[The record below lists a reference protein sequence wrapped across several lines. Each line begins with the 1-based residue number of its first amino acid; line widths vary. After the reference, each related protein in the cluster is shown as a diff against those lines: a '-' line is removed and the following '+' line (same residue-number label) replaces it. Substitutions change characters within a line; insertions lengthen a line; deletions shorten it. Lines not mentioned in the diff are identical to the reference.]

1 MKAMVLEE
9 VVPSIEAVQ
18 DPLKLK
24 DLPIPRPG
32 PRELLIK
39 ILACG
44 ICRTELDEIEGRRRP
59 RLPVIPGHE
68 VVGIV
73 EQIGEEVK
81 TFQIGQRVGVGW
93 INWACGV
100 CRYCQRGEE
109 NLCESFKGTGC
120 DADGGYAEY
129 MVVDERFAVRIPE
142 GLSDLEAAPLLCAG
156 AIGYRSLRLSGMK
169 DGEVLGLF
177 GFGASGH
184 IVLQVVRCLYPN
196 AKVFVFTRK
205 KGDPPSRL
213 AEELGADWVGETG
226 QMPPEKLNR
235 AIDTTPSGEVVKEA
249 LRALDKGGRL
259 VINAIRKETTIPELD
274 YAQYLWE
281 EREVKSVANVTK
293 RDIEE
298 FLELAPKVPIRPE
311 VTVFGL
317 EEANKALLLLKKGGY
332 RGAGVLKIKG

>member
-1 MKAMVLEE
+1 MEE

-18 DPLKLK
+18 NPLKLK
-24 DLPIPRPG
+24 DLPIPKPG
-32 PRELLIK
+32 PKELLIK
-39 ILACG
+39 VLACG

-73 EQIGEEVK
+73 EGVGKEVK
-81 TFQIGQRVGVGW
+81 GFQVGQRVGVGW
-93 INWACGV
+93 INWACGR

-109 NLCESFKGTGC
+109 NLCDSFKGTGC

-129 MVVDERFAVRIPE
+129 MVVDERFAVKIPE

-169 DGEVLGLF
+169 DGEILGLF

-184 IVLQVVRCLYPN
+184 IVLQVVRYLYPN

-205 KGDPPSRL
+205 KGDPPSKL
-213 AEELGADWVGETG
+213 AEDLGADWVGETG
-226 QMPPEKLNR
+226 QMPPQKLNR

-259 VINAIRKETTIPELD
+259 VINAIRKETPIPELD

-281 EREVKSVANVTK
+281 EKEVKSVANVTK
-293 RDIEE
+293 KDIEE

-311 VTVFGL
+311 VTVFQL
-317 EEANKALLLLKKGGY
+317 EEANRALLLLKKGGY
-332 RGAGVLKIKG
+332 RGAGVLKIKE